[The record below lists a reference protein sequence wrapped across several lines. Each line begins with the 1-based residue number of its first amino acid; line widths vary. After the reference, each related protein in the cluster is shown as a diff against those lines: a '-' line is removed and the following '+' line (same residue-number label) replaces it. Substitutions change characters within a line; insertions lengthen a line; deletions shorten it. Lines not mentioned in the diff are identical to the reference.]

1 MKIKKFHYFTT
12 MIISSENFV
21 KKCDVVLDPYYN
33 PHMLVMTRKPRRVF
47 VSGERYIFEQ
57 VLKILKSF
65 DSKYELVYH
74 RTDYTFDRFKLECV
88 KPYVSKIYAINCDVE
103 GPVHLPIGFA
113 DGKQKP
119 LKTDTERSILCY
131 LNVSLYNNELQ
142 FIKCK
147 SLREDCIN
155 NFKNKSWVKW
165 EEPTLTQDE
174 FNSRLQKSK
183 FVLCPFGFG
192 LDTHRFYEVCATG
205 SVPIVM
211 SSSLDNMYSRF
222 GALIVND
229 WSEVTKEKLESFTQ
243 IEVPDYLFNVEHYIS
258 DQQ

>member
-1 MKIKKFHYFTT
+1 

-21 KKCDVVLDPYYN
+21 KTCDVVLDPHYN
-33 PHMLVMTRKPRRVF
+33 PRMIVTTRKPRRVF
-47 VSGERYIFEQ
+47 VSGERSIFEQ

-88 KPYVSKIYAINCDVE
+88 KPYVSNIYAINCDVE
-103 GPVHLPIGFA
+103 GPVRLPIGFA

-119 LKTDTERSILCY
+119 TQGNTTRTILCY

-147 SLREDCIN
+147 SIREDCIN
-155 NFKNKSWVKW
+155 IFKDKPWVTF
-165 EEPTLTQDE
+165 EEPNLTQSE

-192 LDTHRFYEVCATG
+192 LDTHRFYEVCAAG

-211 SSSLDNMYSRF
+211 TSSLDEMYKQF
-222 GALIVND
+222 GALIVSD
-229 WSEVTKEKLESFTQ
+229 WSEVTKELLEKF
-243 IEVPDYLFNVEHYIS
+243 VPKEIPEHIFQVEHYIPLVKNTVL
-258 DQQ
+258 